1 MFMMNMIKKCFAA
14 NKNDV
19 IIIDNAIT
27 REAKKESLLAW
38 LKIGAVVMLER
49 LSHVAVFRPYS
60 NKHLLTSRP

>member
-38 LKIGAVVMLER
+38 LKIGAVVCTT
-49 LSHVAVFRPYS
+49 AYA
-60 NKHLLTSRP
+60 